1 MDILVTPSSIKDF
14 VKYEEASIF
23 LVGNSSFCEGYTYS
37 YTLEEIDLAI
47 NEAKRLDKKIYIN
60 VNKIFQEFE
69 LSNLNSF
76 LSMIIQRDIDGIVY
90 TDMAVYQIIKELG
103 KSDLLIYAS
112 QTQIVNKYDAKYYLD
127 LGIKSVLISKE
138 CNLEM
143 LKNIIKYVPKKT
155 ILFAHGYMQIFYSRR
170 KLLENYA
177 IEHNLDINELINK
190 YDIKASEFTRNKPF
204 PLFQDENGT
213 IIFSDYVLCCAKY
226 LKDLINKGLDII
238 WLDGLFLPLEY
249 QLDVLKLYSNIANNK
264 EYDLEAF
271 FLKYPNIPH
280 GDEVLLKEDSII

>member
-14 VKYEEASIF
+14 VKYKEASIF
-23 LVGNSSFCEGYTYS
+23 LIGNSSFCEGYTYS

-47 NEAKRLDKKIYIN
+47 NEAKRLGKKIYIN
-60 VNKIFQEFE
+60 ANKIFQEFE

-76 LSMIIQRDIDGIVY
+76 LSMMILKNVDGIVY
-90 TDMAVYQIIKELG
+90 TDMAVYQIINELG

-112 QTQIVNKYDAKYYLD
+112 QTQIVNKYDAKFYLD
-127 LGIKSVLISKE
+127 LGIKNVLISKE
-138 CNLEM
+138 CNLKM
-143 LKNIIKYVPKKT
+143 LKNIIEYVPHKA

-177 IEHNLDINELINK
+177 LEYNLDTNALINK

-226 LKDLINKGLDII
+226 LKDLVNQGLDTI
-238 WLDGLFLPLEY
+238 WLDGLFLPLDY
-249 QLDVLKLYSNIANNK
+249 QLDVLKLYANILNNK
-264 EYDLEAF
+264 EYDLEEF
-271 FLKYPNIPH
+271 FAKYQDIPH